1 MFSSLQKSNTRLGDK
16 REPRLFPHSRRKLQI
31 SAPIEKKTLGKA
43 PLFTPGTAEKLAV
56 SLIAFTT
63 GSSAM
68 SRQWLTRVTHHY
80 WNEKQVY
87 FFLLQLYLN
96 ASQFLRASGSGTAG
110 ETPVSP
116 VGKKGGET
124 VKQQFVFCWLQA
136 LHRRRVSSFRRGRGG
151 RAARRCAASL
161 WLPLIDAPPA
171 ATLHS
176 GAPARGQQAVS
187 PQIAALCHP
196 SPGAVSTNGKA
207 CRQNSSLSVSFFFL
221 QGLNNEWK
229 FASLCRE
236 AP

>member
-16 REPRLFPHSRRKLQI
+16 RETRLFPHSRRKLQI

-116 VGKKGGET
+116 VGKKGGKNCKTT
-124 VKQQFVFCWLQA
+124 VCFLLASGDPPQTGVIFQT
-136 LHRRRVSSFRRGRGG
+136 REGR
-151 RAARRCAASL
+151 
-161 WLPLIDAPPA
+161 P
-171 ATLHS
+171 S
-176 GAPARGQQAVS
+176 GAALFRVPLAAADRCSSSSNASFWGSGSRTAGRVTPDHRLMSPVTRSCVHQWEGLLTKLQLVS
-187 PQIAALCHP
+187 
-196 SPGAVSTNGKA
+196 
-207 CRQNSSLSVSFFFL
+207 
-221 QGLNNEWK
+221 
-229 FASLCRE
+229 
-236 AP
+236 